1 VKAARA
7 VRCLGHLDVS
17 ADGRLD
23 GWCCLPDQ
31 PGHRAIVDIVVDGQ
45 AVQSV
50 IATRLRPDL
59 RDLGMGDGYCG
70 FQIPLLARQPRTAR
84 VVEARERSLGFVFGR
99 ALLPGDPVARRA
111 EGRLDAVADR
121 LAASAA
127 SLALAYRGQPAS
139 VAESF
144 GLLGPALLRGHAAAV
159 GPGGTP
165 PVPGLAAAQRAI
177 SRIPMADLG
186 QVARPRISILGHA
199 AAPVDDLAAALRQ
212 AAAALAG
219 LEAEFLL
226 LDDGSQPLAWLL
238 STRLRGLALIR
249 RQARLDAG
257 AFLNAGLCAARGDQL
272 AVLSDPTRVD
282 AHALAHLLAPAD
294 PGTVHLGATIGR
306 HLREAGLDGFDE
318 PPAGEADVEADLAGM
333 ACVLARQSFHRI
345 GGFAERADEQDGDVW
360 QAAGIWVD
368 FALRARALGLQLVVW
383 PARRRFRESP
393 VAPHAAGK
401 NP

>member
-1 VKAARA
+1 MA
-7 VRCLGHLDVS
+7 

-31 PGHRAIVDIVVDGQ
+31 PDHRAIVDIVVDGE

-70 FQIPLLARQPRTAR
+70 FQIPLLVRQPSTAR
-84 VVEARERSLGFVFGR
+84 VVEARERSLGCVFGR
-99 ALLPGDPVARRA
+99 VLLPGDAVARRA
-111 EGRLDAVADR
+111 EGRLDALADR
-121 LAASAA
+121 LAASSA
-127 SLALAYRGQPAS
+127 SLARAYRGRPAS

-144 GLLGPALLRGHAAAV
+144 GLLGPALLRGPA
-159 GPGGTP
+159 GTP

-199 AAPVDDLAAALRQ
+199 AAPVDDLAAAWRQ

-238 STRLRGLALIR
+238 PTRLRALGLIR
-249 RQARLDAG
+249 RQARLGGG
-257 AFLNAGLCAARGDQL
+257 AFLNAGLCAARGEQL

-282 AHALAHLLAPAD
+282 AYALARLLAAAD
-294 PGTVHLGATIGR
+294 PHTVHLGGTIGR

-318 PPAGEADVEADLAGM
+318 PADVDVEADLAGM

-345 GGFAERADEQDGDVW
+345 GGFAERAEDQGADVW
-360 QAAGIWVD
+360 QAAGLWVD
-368 FALRARALGLQLVVW
+368 FALRARALGLRLAVW
-383 PARRRFRESP
+383 PARRRFREIPGVARAGGEKSMTSP
-393 VAPHAAGK
+393 LPL
-401 NP
+401 